1 MDVVLDELTSFCH
14 RAMKIINIVKYGG
27 LAAITSLFV
36 SLLAVGFY
44 FEATHEVSVIGDA
57 TLPVL
62 SSSDFNILQV
72 NTVLVTAMCVAY
84 AMLLLPWMLYF
95 ARIDK
100 KSGLQYWSL
109 YPMTGKRVGKVVAIA
124 LTILNAVTAIAFY
137 FLYFDYAKSSSPVSS
152 DSQLS
157 ILTLLCCAIVF
168 WGAVYLVY
176 GSLYGVRR
184 FKDIA
189 KKMRERRNLRRMQG
203 K

>member
-1 MDVVLDELTSFCH
+1 
-14 RAMKIINIVKYGG
+14 
-27 LAAITSLFV
+27 
-36 SLLAVGFY
+36 
-44 FEATHEVSVIGDA
+44 
-57 TLPVL
+57 
-62 SSSDFNILQV
+62 
-72 NTVLVTAMCVAY
+72 
-84 AMLLLPWMLYF
+84 
-95 ARIDK
+95 
-100 KSGLQYWSL
+100 
-109 YPMTGKRVGKVVAIA
+109 
-124 LTILNAVTAIAFY
+124 LNGVTAIAFY

>member
-27 LAAITSLFV
+27 LAAITLLFV

-57 TLPVL
+57 ALPVL

-124 LTILNAVTAIAFY
+124 LTILNGVTAIAFY